1 MIQYLMKKIIGLA
14 ATAVCIGAISSCA
27 VSGND
32 PFEKNGTLTEK
43 DNVFG
48 KDIPEEELLPKMNIN
63 VDETLALSLEKATG
77 ENGYVDLLTL
87 TMIHPIHLRA
97 CATPSIRGLR
107 AAC

>member
-63 VDETLALSLEKATG
+63 VDETLALIPVVEGTGRGENEKALS
-77 ENGYVDLLTL
+77 VC
-87 TMIHPIHLRA
+87 R
-97 CATPSIRGLR
+97 
-107 AAC
+107 